1 MKATSRWPHR
11 EAETHRNLIVFETVR
26 PGLPYFFFGMK
37 DTYSVYSPVGFRFAN
52 FQRIFATP
60 FLLVLFTLLLA
71 TIMSPLGVVL
81 VKTKATRP
89 LYRGST
95 IAR

>member
-1 MKATSRWPHR
+1 M
-11 EAETHRNLIVFETVR
+11 VFETVS
-26 PGLPYFFFGMK
+26 PGLPYFLFGMK
-37 DTYSVYSPVGFRFAN
+37 DTYSVYWPVGLRLAN
-52 FQRIFATP
+52 FQRIFALP
-60 FLLVLFTLLLA
+60 FLLVFFTLLLA
-71 TIMSPLGVVL
+71 TIISPLGVVL